1 MLLSLD
7 HRMPMFASR
16 RIELSNS
23 FPVGG
28 VVVVVVV
35 VGVHVCVWK
44 QKHADNF
51 ACFCVDQP

>member
-1 MLLSLD
+1 MD

-23 FPVGG
+23 FPVAA

-35 VGVHVCVWK
+35 HACVWK